1 MLRGR
6 TIAELTLARNRWYT
20 PHTWTNG
27 IGLMANLHVAAGVGG
42 GPYIEFPYDPPG
54 WTPERR
60 DFMLADPI
68 RPGADGILRVP
79 PTPGLGFVLDEAAL
93 RRFAA

>member
-1 MLRGR
+1 
-6 TIAELTLARNRWYT
+6 
-20 PHTWTNG
+20 
-27 IGLMANLHVAAGVGG
+27 
-42 GPYIEFPYDPPG
+42 
-54 WTPERR
+54 
-60 DFMLADPI
+60 MLADPI